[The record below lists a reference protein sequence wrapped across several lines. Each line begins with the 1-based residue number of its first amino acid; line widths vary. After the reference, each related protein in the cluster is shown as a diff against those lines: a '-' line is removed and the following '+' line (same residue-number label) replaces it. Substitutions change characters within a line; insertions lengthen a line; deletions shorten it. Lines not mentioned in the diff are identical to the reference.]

1 MSIDFDKYATEG
13 KEFVKLVAE
22 ELTVTQVKAGRIIR
36 AVFHALRNWLS
47 HEESF
52 QLLAQLPIS
61 LKGVY
66 VHGWKFDKDNNR
78 ISHLDNFLEEVKQ
91 EDNELSGYD
100 FGNKSKASMA
110 VAVVFRTLNY
120 IVSEEEMNDILNIL
134 PGSLKAF
141 IKESIDG
148 KGAVL

>member
-1 MSIDFDKYATEG
+1 MSIDFDKYASEG
-13 KEFVKLVAE
+13 REFVKLVAD

-52 QLLAQLPIS
+52 QLLAQLPVS

-66 VHGWKFDKDNNR
+66 VDGWRFDKDNNR
-78 ISHLDNFLEEVKQ
+78 ISHLANFLEEVKQ
-91 EDNELSGYD
+91 EDNRLSGYD
-100 FGNKSKASMA
+100 FGDKSNASVA
-110 VAVVFRTLNY
+110 VAVVFKTLNY
-120 IVSEEEMNDILNIL
+120 IVSEDEMNGIINII
-134 PGSLKAF
+134 PDPLKAF
-141 IKESIDG
+141 LKENIDG